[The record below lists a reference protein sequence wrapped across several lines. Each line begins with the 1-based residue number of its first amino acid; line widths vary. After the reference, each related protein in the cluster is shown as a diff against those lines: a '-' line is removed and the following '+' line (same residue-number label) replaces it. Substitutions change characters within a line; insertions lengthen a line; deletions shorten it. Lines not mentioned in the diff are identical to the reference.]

1 MSDYAVPKVPK
12 TPIWGTYKSKSTGEN
27 VKSCQTEESCH
38 DRNLGRPNH
47 NDLNSQILE
56 KQKLQFNY
64 GLKEKHLNRLMIEST
79 KSDKETGEKLAE
91 LVERRLDNVVF
102 RSGFARSM
110 PQARQ
115 IITQKHIQVNG
126 EIINIASHRISIGDV
141 IGPKPTSQN
150 LELIKEAIAIQRFSK
165 PDWLECNYAEGKAR
179 VISYPG
185 LDSLPFEIDI
195 GRIVEYY
202 ARKG

>member
-1 MSDYAVPKVPK
+1 M
-12 TPIWGTYKSKSTGEN
+12 
-27 VKSCQTEESCH
+27 
-38 DRNLGRPNH
+38 
-47 NDLNSQILE
+47 
-56 KQKLQFNY
+56 
-64 GLKEKHLNRLMIEST
+64 
-79 KSDKETGEKLAE
+79 
-91 LVERRLDNVVF
+91 DNVVF

-185 LDSLPFEIDI
+185 LGSLPFEIDI

-202 ARKG
+202 DRKG

>member
-12 TPIWGTYKSKSTGEN
+12 IPVWGTYKSKSTGEN
-27 VKSCQTEESCH
+27 VKSCQTEEACY
-38 DRNLGRPNH
+38 DRNLGRLNH

-126 EIINIASHRISIGDV
+126 EIINIASHRISNAQGV
-141 IGPKPTSQN
+141 AFLSSLSQVDSCEKSTQGGHSFGRSS
-150 LELIKEAIAIQRFSK
+150 LMFSESTLK
-165 PDWLECNYAEGKAR
+165 HY
-179 VISYPG
+179 
-185 LDSLPFEIDI
+185 
-195 GRIVEYY
+195 
-202 ARKG
+202 